1 MKRLLM
7 GWVVLLGLGPAL
19 ALAQPVITAPLVR
32 ESVAQTSPPA
42 TAPANRPEAARAE
55 PGLAE
60 TGTDADAGAGAG
72 AAAAPAD
79 IDPWERRN
87 RKIHRFNRG
96 VDRYF
101 ARPVAKGYKAV
112 TPKPLRSGIRNFFV
126 NIFQPLTAVNLILQ
140 GRPGAAA
147 STLGRFSLNIVLG
160 LGGLADPATDAK
172 MKLYREDFGQTFAV
186 WGWRRSRYLEVP
198 FLGPSTP
205 RDLLGFVAEI
215 PIQPYQWVETPER
228 YGVIALNLLSIRAE
242 LLSSEELIKDSG
254 DEYLLFR
261 SAYLQSRD
269 FQINDR
275 SARDQLPDYLL
286 DDPDADEGEE

>member
-1 MKRLLM
+1 MKRLLI
-7 GWVVLLGLGPAL
+7 GWVVLLWFPPTLL
-19 ALAQPVITAPLVR
+19 LAQPVITVPLVR
-32 ESVAQTSPPA
+32 E
-42 TAPANRPEAARAE
+42 APAQAKEPTQLATNQPEVNSTPEIVADSSADVAVPAA
-55 PGLAE
+55 
-60 TGTDADAGAGAG
+60 
-72 AAAAPAD
+72 
-79 IDPWERRN
+79 IDPWEKRN
-87 RKIHRFNRG
+87 RGVHRFNRSF
-96 VDRYF
+96 DRHF
-101 ARPVAKGYKAV
+101 ARPVAKGYRAV
-112 TPKPLRSGIRNFFV
+112 TPKPLRSGIHNFFI
-126 NIFQPLTAVNLILQ
+126 NIFQPLTAVNLLLQ

-205 RDLLGFVAEI
+205 RDLLGFGVEL
-215 PIQPYQWVETPER
+215 PLQPYQLVHTPER
-228 YGVIALNLLSIRAE
+228 YGVVALNLVSIRAD

-275 SARDQLPDYLL
+275 TARDQLPDYLL
-286 DDPDADEGEE
+286 DESGPDEVN

>member
-1 MKRLLM
+1 MKRLWI
-7 GWVVLLGLGPAL
+7 GWVVLLWLPSAG

-32 ESVAQTSPPA
+32 V
-42 TAPANRPEAARAE
+42 PEARTNQPVVVPVNVPAAE
-55 PGLAE
+55 PVNDE
-60 TGTDADAGAGAG
+60 
-72 AAAAPAD
+72 AAKDVPTESELGSAAPVDFD
-79 IDPWERRN
+79 IDPWEKRN

-96 VDRYF
+96 VDRHF
-101 ARPVAKGYKAV
+101 LRPVAKGYRAV
-112 TPKPLRSGIRNFFV
+112 TPKPLRSGIHNFFI
-126 NIFQPLTAVNLILQ
+126 NIFQPLTAVNLLLQ

-147 STLGRFSLNIVLG
+147 STLGRFSLNVVLG
-160 LGGLADPATDAK
+160 IGGLADPASDAK

-205 RDLLGFVAEI
+205 RDLFGFATEI
-215 PIQPYQWVETPER
+215 PLQPYQLVNTPER
-228 YGVIALNLLSIRAE
+228 YGVIAINVVSIRAD
-242 LLSSEELIKDSG
+242 LLSKEDLIKDSG

-261 SAYLQSRD
+261 SAYLQTRD

-286 DDPDADEGEE
+286 DASEPDEGN